1 MFRRFRYF
9 CCNAAEVIDLS
20 SSCQETMLEDELSAE
35 NLNDS
40 QYKILA
46 LLGSSGCGKT
56 TTLRMIAGFETASS
70 GQIKIGEREVNNLKP
85 ADRNVAMAFEG
96 YALYPPLTVRDNI
109 AFSLMRE
116 KISKEKVDSKVV
128 EVSELL
134 EITDIL
140 ERYPPSI
147 SGGQQ
152 QRVSLARALV
162 RDSDALLL
170 DEPMSQLE
178 PQLRAVLRARVKDY
192 IQHNNKTVIFVTH
205 DQTEAV
211 ALADKIAVMENGDL
225 KQLASPYKISAKPSN
240 VFVASFIGEPPM
252 NILKARI
259 NISDNLL
266 KFEVLNEQNE
276 KTFSINFKNENIS
289 KENLNK
295 LKNDQLIILG
305 IRPHKI
311 FFNKTET
318 NFDGKARSSSYHWLG
333 DQVHIGIE
341 INGSSIIGVADRNF
355 EPSTDVKLNFPL
367 ESINIFNI
375 ETEEVIL
382 NGL

>member
-1 MFRRFRYF
+1 M
-9 CCNAAEVIDLS
+9 AKVTL
-20 SSCQETMLEDELSAE
+20 E
-35 NLNDS
+35 NLNKIFVSKIGKDV
-40 QYKILA
+40 KAVNDFNLLLEDGEILA

-56 TTLRMIAGFETASS
+56 TTLRMIAGFETATS
-70 GQIKIGEREVNNLKP
+70 GQIKIGERIVNDLKP

-96 YALYPPLTVRDNI
+96 YALYPPLTVKDNT

-116 KISKEKVDSKVV
+116 KISKDKVDSKVM
-128 EVSELL
+128 EVAELL

-225 KQLASPYKISAKPSN
+225 KQLASPYEISAKPSN

-252 NILKARI
+252 NILRAKI
-259 NISDNLL
+259 NKSNNTL
-266 KFEVLNEQNE
+266 KFEILNEKNE
-276 KTFSINFKNENIS
+276 KTFSINFGNESIQ

-295 LKNDQLIILG
+295 LANDQLITLG

-311 FFNKTET
+311 FFNQKDS
-318 NFDGKARSSSYHWLG
+318 NFDGKASSSSYHWLG

-355 EPSTDVKLNFPL
+355 EPSSDVKLNFPL
-367 ESINIFNI
+367 ESINIFNL

>member
-1 MFRRFRYF
+1 M
-9 CCNAAEVIDLS
+9 AKVIL
-20 SSCQETMLEDELSAE
+20 E
-35 NLNDS
+35 NLNKVFTSKIGKDV
-40 QYKILA
+40 KAVNDFNLILEDGEILA

-70 GQIKIGEREVNNLKP
+70 GQIKIGERVVNNLKP

-116 KISKEKVDSKVV
+116 KISKEKVDTKVV
-128 EVSELL
+128 EVAELL

-178 PQLRAVLRARVKDY
+178 PQLRAILRARVKDY

-252 NILKARI
+252 NILKAKI
-259 NISDNLL
+259 NTYDNSL

-311 FFNKTET
+311 FFNQTET
-318 NFDGKARSSSYHWLG
+318 NFDGKASSSSYHWLG

>member
-1 MFRRFRYF
+1 MAKVVLESLNKVFTSKIGKDVKAVNNF
-9 CCNAAEVIDLS
+9 NLI
-20 SSCQETMLEDELSAE
+20 LEDGE
-35 NLNDS
+35 
-40 QYKILA
+40 ILA

-70 GQIKIGEREVNNLKP
+70 GQIRIGERIVNDLKP
-85 ADRNVAMAFEG
+85 AERNVAMAFEG
-96 YALYPPLTVRDNI
+96 YALYPPLTVKDNI

-116 KISKEKVDSKVV
+116 KISKEKVDSKVM
-128 EVSELL
+128 EVAELL

-140 ERYPPSI
+140 DRYPPSI

-192 IQHNNKTVIFVTH
+192 IQHNKKTVIFVTH

-225 KQLASPYKISAKPSN
+225 KQLASPYEISAKPSN

-252 NILKARI
+252 NILKAKI
-259 NISDNLL
+259 NTVEEKL
-266 KFEVLNEQNE
+266 KFEILNDKNE
-276 KTFSINFKNENIS
+276 KTFSINFNKDNIQ
-289 KENLNK
+289 KENLAK
-295 LKNDQLIILG
+295 LANDQLITLG

-311 FFNKTET
+311 FFNEKES
-318 NFDGKARSSSYHWLG
+318 NFDGKASSSSYHWLG

-355 EPSTDVKLNFPL
+355 EPSSDVKLNFPA
-367 ESINIFNI
+367 ESINIFNS

>member
-1 MFRRFRYF
+1 M
-9 CCNAAEVIDLS
+9 AKVIL
-20 SSCQETMLEDELSAE
+20 E
-35 NLNDS
+35 NLNKVFTSKIGNDV
-40 QYKILA
+40 KAVNNFNLLLEDGEILA

-70 GQIKIGEREVNNLKP
+70 GQIKIGERIVNDLKP
-85 ADRNVAMAFEG
+85 AERNVAMAFEG

-116 KISKEKVDSKVV
+116 KISKEKVDSKVM
-128 EVSELL
+128 EVAELL

-192 IQHNNKTVIFVTH
+192 IQHNKKTVIFVTH

-225 KQLASPYKISAKPSN
+225 KQLASPYEISAKPSN

-252 NILKARI
+252 NILKAK
-259 NISDNLL
+259 ISTTEEKL
-266 KFEVLNEQNE
+266 KFEILNDSNE
-276 KTFSINFKNENIS
+276 KTFSINFNKD
-289 KENLNK
+289 NLQKDNLAK
-295 LKNDQLIILG
+295 LANDQLITLG

-311 FFNKTET
+311 FFNEKDS
-318 NFDGKARSSSYHWLG
+318 NFDGKASSSSYHWLG

-355 EPSTDVKLNFPL
+355 EPSSDVKLNFPA
-367 ESINIFNI
+367 ESINIFNL

>member
-1 MFRRFRYF
+1 M
-9 CCNAAEVIDLS
+9 AKVIL
-20 SSCQETMLEDELSAE
+20 E
-35 NLNDS
+35 NLNKVFTSKIGKDV
-40 QYKILA
+40 KAVNDFNLLLEDGEILA

-311 FFNKTET
+311 FFNKAET

>member
-1 MFRRFRYF
+1 M
-9 CCNAAEVIDLS
+9 AKVIL
-20 SSCQETMLEDELSAE
+20 E
-35 NLNDS
+35 NLNKVFTSKIGNDV
-40 QYKILA
+40 KAVNNFNLLLEDGEILA

-70 GQIKIGEREVNNLKP
+70 GQIKIGERIVNDLKP
-85 ADRNVAMAFEG
+85 AERNVAMAFEG

-116 KISKEKVDSKVV
+116 KISKEKVDSKVM
-128 EVSELL
+128 EVAELL

-192 IQHNNKTVIFVTH
+192 IQHNKKTVIFVTH

-225 KQLASPYKISAKPSN
+225 KQLASPYEISAKPSN

-252 NILKARI
+252 NILKAK
-259 NISDNLL
+259 ISTTEEKL
-266 KFEVLNEQNE
+266 KFEILNDRNE
-276 KTFSINFKNENIS
+276 KTFSINFNKDNLQKDNLS
-289 KENLNK
+289 KLS
-295 LKNDQLIILG
+295 NDQLITLG

-311 FFNKTET
+311 FFNEKDS
-318 NFDGKARSSSYHWLG
+318 NFDGKASSSSYHWLG

-355 EPSTDVKLNFPL
+355 EPSSDVKLNFPA
-367 ESINIFNI
+367 ESINIFNL

>member
-1 MFRRFRYF
+1 M
-9 CCNAAEVIDLS
+9 AKVIL
-20 SSCQETMLEDELSAE
+20 E
-35 NLNDS
+35 NLNKVFTSKIGNDV
-40 QYKILA
+40 KAVNNFNLLLEDGEILA

-70 GQIKIGEREVNNLKP
+70 GQIKIGERIVNDLKP
-85 ADRNVAMAFEG
+85 AERNVAMAFEG

-116 KISKEKVDSKVV
+116 KISKEKVDSKVM
-128 EVSELL
+128 EVAELL

-192 IQHNNKTVIFVTH
+192 IQHNKKTVIFVTH

-225 KQLASPYKISAKPSN
+225 KQLASPYEISAKPSN

-252 NILKARI
+252 NILKAK
-259 NISDNLL
+259 ISTTEEKL
-266 KFEVLNEQNE
+266 KFEILNDGNE
-276 KTFSINFKNENIS
+276 KTFSINFNKD
-289 KENLNK
+289 NLQKDNLAK
-295 LKNDQLIILG
+295 LSNDQLITLG

-311 FFNKTET
+311 FFNEKDS
-318 NFDGKARSSSYHWLG
+318 NFDGKASSSSYHWLG

-355 EPSTDVKLNFPL
+355 EPSSDVKLNFPA
-367 ESINIFNI
+367 ESINIFNL

>member
-1 MFRRFRYF
+1 M
-9 CCNAAEVIDLS
+9 AKVKL
-20 SSCQETMLEDELSAE
+20 E
-35 NLNDS
+35 NLNKIFVSKIGKDV
-40 QYKILA
+40 KAVNDFNLLLEDGEILA

-56 TTLRMIAGFETASS
+56 TTLRMIAGFETATS
-70 GQIKIGEREVNNLKP
+70 GQIKIGERIVNDLKP

-96 YALYPPLTVRDNI
+96 YALYPPLTVKDNI

-116 KISKEKVDSKVV
+116 KISKDKVDSKVM
-128 EVSELL
+128 EVAELL

-225 KQLASPYKISAKPSN
+225 KQLASPYEISAKPSN

-252 NILKARI
+252 NILRAKI
-259 NISDNLL
+259 NKSNNTL
-266 KFEVLNEQNE
+266 KFEILNEKNE
-276 KTFSINFKNENIS
+276 KTFSINFSNESIQ

-295 LKNDQLIILG
+295 LANDQLITLG

-311 FFNKTET
+311 FFNQKDS
-318 NFDGKARSSSYHWLG
+318 NFDGKASSSSYHWLG

-355 EPSTDVKLNFPL
+355 EPSSDVKLNFPL
-367 ESINIFNI
+367 ESINIFNL

>member
-1 MFRRFRYF
+1 MAKVTLEKLNKIFVSKIGKDVKAVNDF
-9 CCNAAEVIDLS
+9 NLL
-20 SSCQETMLEDELSAE
+20 LEDGE
-35 NLNDS
+35 
-40 QYKILA
+40 ILA

-56 TTLRMIAGFETASS
+56 TTLRMIAGFETATS
-70 GQIKIGEREVNNLKP
+70 GQIKIGERIVNDLKP

-96 YALYPPLTVRDNI
+96 YALYPPLTVKDNI

-116 KISKEKVDSKVV
+116 KISKDKVDSKVM
-128 EVSELL
+128 EVAELL

-225 KQLASPYKISAKPSN
+225 KQLASPYEISAKPSN

-252 NILKARI
+252 NILRAKI
-259 NISDNLL
+259 NKSNNTL
-266 KFEVLNEQNE
+266 KFEILNEKNE
-276 KTFSINFKNENIS
+276 KTFSINFNNESIQ

-295 LKNDQLIILG
+295 LANDQLITLG

-311 FFNKTET
+311 FFNQKDS
-318 NFDGKARSSSYHWLG
+318 NFDGKASSSSYHWLG

-355 EPSTDVKLNFPL
+355 EPSSDVKLNFPL
-367 ESINIFNI
+367 ESINIFNL

>member
-1 MFRRFRYF
+1 M
-9 CCNAAEVIDLS
+9 AKVTL
-20 SSCQETMLEDELSAE
+20 E
-35 NLNDS
+35 NLNKIFVSKIGKDV
-40 QYKILA
+40 KAVNDFNLLLEDGEILA

-56 TTLRMIAGFETASS
+56 TTLRMIAGFETATS
-70 GQIKIGEREVNNLKP
+70 GQIKIGERIVNDLKP

-96 YALYPPLTVRDNI
+96 YALYPPLTVKDNI

-116 KISKEKVDSKVV
+116 KISKDKVDSKVM
-128 EVSELL
+128 EVAELL

-225 KQLASPYKISAKPSN
+225 KQLASPYEISAKPSN

-252 NILKARI
+252 NILRAKI
-259 NISDNLL
+259 NKSNNTL
-266 KFEVLNEQNE
+266 KFEILNEKNE
-276 KTFSINFKNENIS
+276 KTFSINFGNESIQ

-295 LKNDQLIILG
+295 LANDQLITLG

-311 FFNKTET
+311 FFNQKDS
-318 NFDGKARSSSYHWLG
+318 NFDGKASSSSYHWLG

-341 INGSSIIGVADRNF
+341 INSSSIIGVADRNF
-355 EPSTDVKLNFPL
+355 EPSSDVKLNFPL
-367 ESINIFNI
+367 ESINIFNL

>member
-1 MFRRFRYF
+1 M
-9 CCNAAEVIDLS
+9 AKVTL
-20 SSCQETMLEDELSAE
+20 E
-35 NLNDS
+35 NLNKIFVSKIGKDV
-40 QYKILA
+40 KAVNNFNLLLEDGEILA

-56 TTLRMIAGFETASS
+56 TTLRMIAGFETATS
-70 GQIKIGEREVNNLKP
+70 GQIKIGERIVNDLKP

-96 YALYPPLTVRDNI
+96 YALYPPLTVKDNI

-116 KISKEKVDSKVV
+116 KISKDKVDSKVM
-128 EVSELL
+128 EVAELL

-225 KQLASPYKISAKPSN
+225 KQLASPYEISAKPSN

-252 NILKARI
+252 NILRAKI
-259 NISDNLL
+259 NKSNNTL
-266 KFEVLNEQNE
+266 KFEILNEKNE
-276 KTFSINFKNENIS
+276 KTFSINFSNESIQ

-295 LKNDQLIILG
+295 LANDQLITLG

-311 FFNKTET
+311 FFNQKDS
-318 NFDGKARSSSYHWLG
+318 NFDGRASSSSYHWLG

-355 EPSTDVKLNFPL
+355 EPSSDVKLNFPL
-367 ESINIFNI
+367 ESINIFNL

>member
-1 MFRRFRYF
+1 M
-9 CCNAAEVIDLS
+9 AKIIL
-20 SSCQETMLEDELSAE
+20 E
-35 NLNDS
+35 NLNKVFTSKIGKDV
-40 QYKILA
+40 KAVNDFNLLLEDGEILA

-128 EVSELL
+128 EVAELL

>member
-1 MFRRFRYF
+1 M
-9 CCNAAEVIDLS
+9 AKVTL
-20 SSCQETMLEDELSAE
+20 E
-35 NLNDS
+35 NLNKIFVSKIGKDV
-40 QYKILA
+40 KAVNDFNLLLEDGEILA

-56 TTLRMIAGFETASS
+56 TTLRMIAGFETATS
-70 GQIKIGEREVNNLKP
+70 GQIKIGERIVNDLKP

-96 YALYPPLTVRDNI
+96 YALYPPLTVKDNI

-116 KISKEKVDSKVV
+116 KISKDKVDSKVM
-128 EVSELL
+128 EVAELL

-225 KQLASPYKISAKPSN
+225 KQLASPYEISAKPSN

-252 NILKARI
+252 NILRAKI
-259 NISDNLL
+259 NKSNDTL
-266 KFEVLNEQNE
+266 KFEILNEKNE
-276 KTFSINFKNENIS
+276 KTFSINFSNESIQ

-295 LKNDQLIILG
+295 LANDQLITLG

-311 FFNKTET
+311 FFNQKDS
-318 NFDGKARSSSYHWLG
+318 NFDGKASSSSYHWLG

-355 EPSTDVKLNFPL
+355 EPSSDVKLNFPL
-367 ESINIFNI
+367 ESINIFNL

>member
-1 MFRRFRYF
+1 VAKVVLESLNKVFTSKIGKDVKAVNNF
-9 CCNAAEVIDLS
+9 NLI
-20 SSCQETMLEDELSAE
+20 LEDGE
-35 NLNDS
+35 
-40 QYKILA
+40 ILA

-70 GQIKIGEREVNNLKP
+70 GQIRIGERLVNDLKP
-85 ADRNVAMAFEG
+85 AERNVAMAFEG
-96 YALYPPLTVRDNI
+96 YALYPPLTVKDNI

-116 KISKEKVDSKVV
+116 KISKEKVDSKVM
-128 EVSELL
+128 EVAELL

-140 ERYPPSI
+140 DRYPPSI

-170 DEPMSQLE
+170 VEPMSQLE

-192 IQHNNKTVIFVTH
+192 IQHNKKTVIFVTH

-225 KQLASPYKISAKPSN
+225 KQLASPYEISAKPSN

-252 NILKARI
+252 NILKAKI
-259 NISDNLL
+259 NTVEEKL
-266 KFEVLNEQNE
+266 KFEILNDKNE
-276 KTFSINFKNENIS
+276 KTFSIEFSKDNTQ
-289 KENLNK
+289 KENLAK
-295 LKNDQLIILG
+295 LANDQLITLG

-311 FFNKTET
+311 FFNEKES
-318 NFDGKARSSSYHWLG
+318 NFDGKASSSSYHWLG

-341 INGSSIIGVADRNF
+341 INGSSIIGVADRDF
-355 EPSTDVKLNFPL
+355 EPSSDVKLNFPA
-367 ESINIFNI
+367 ESINIFDL

>member
-1 MFRRFRYF
+1 M
-9 CCNAAEVIDLS
+9 AKVTL
-20 SSCQETMLEDELSAE
+20 E
-35 NLNDS
+35 NLNKIFVSKIGKDV
-40 QYKILA
+40 KAVNDFNLLLEDGEILA

-56 TTLRMIAGFETASS
+56 TTLRMIAGFETATS
-70 GQIKIGEREVNNLKP
+70 GQIKIGERIVNDLKP

-96 YALYPPLTVRDNI
+96 YALYPPLTVKDNI

-116 KISKEKVDSKVV
+116 KISKDKVDSKVM
-128 EVSELL
+128 EVAELL

-225 KQLASPYKISAKPSN
+225 KQLASPYEISAKPSN

-252 NILKARI
+252 NILRAKI
-259 NISDNLL
+259 NKTNNTL
-266 KFEVLNEQNE
+266 KFEILNEKNE
-276 KTFSINFKNENIS
+276 KTFSINFGNESIQ

-295 LKNDQLIILG
+295 LANDQLITLG

-311 FFNKTET
+311 FFNQKDS
-318 NFDGKARSSSYHWLG
+318 NFDGKASSSSYHWLG

-355 EPSTDVKLNFPL
+355 EPSSDVKLNFPL
-367 ESINIFNI
+367 ESINIFNL

>member
-1 MFRRFRYF
+1 M
-9 CCNAAEVIDLS
+9 AKVTL
-20 SSCQETMLEDELSAE
+20 E
-35 NLNDS
+35 NLNKIFVSKIGKDV
-40 QYKILA
+40 KAVNDFNLLLEDGEILA

-56 TTLRMIAGFETASS
+56 TTLRMIAGFETATS
-70 GQIKIGEREVNNLKP
+70 GQIKIGERIVNDLKP

-96 YALYPPLTVRDNI
+96 YALYPPLTVKDNI

-116 KISKEKVDSKVV
+116 KISKDKVDSKVM
-128 EVSELL
+128 EVAELL

-178 PQLRAVLRARVKDY
+178 PQLRAILRARVKDY

-225 KQLASPYKISAKPSN
+225 KQLASPYEISAKPSN

-252 NILKARI
+252 NILRAKI
-259 NISDNLL
+259 NKSNNTL
-266 KFEVLNEQNE
+266 KFEILNEKNE
-276 KTFSINFKNENIS
+276 KTFSINFSNKSIQ

-295 LKNDQLIILG
+295 LANDQLITLG

-311 FFNKTET
+311 FFNQKDS
-318 NFDGKARSSSYHWLG
+318 NFDGKASSSSYHWLG

-355 EPSTDVKLNFPL
+355 EPSSDVKLNFPL
-367 ESINIFNI
+367 ESINIFNL

>member
-1 MFRRFRYF
+1 L
-9 CCNAAEVIDLS
+9 AKVIL
-20 SSCQETMLEDELSAE
+20 E
-35 NLNDS
+35 NLNKVFTSKIGNDV
-40 QYKILA
+40 KAVNDFNLLLEDGEILA

-70 GQIKIGEREVNNLKP
+70 GQIKIGERIVNDLKP
-85 ADRNVAMAFEG
+85 AERNVAMAFEG

-116 KISKEKVDSKVV
+116 KISKEKVDSKVM
-128 EVSELL
+128 EVAELL

-192 IQHNNKTVIFVTH
+192 IQHNKKTVIFVTH

-225 KQLASPYKISAKPSN
+225 KQLASPYEISAKPSN

-252 NILKARI
+252 NILKAK
-259 NISDNLL
+259 ISTTEEKL
-266 KFEVLNEQNE
+266 KFEILNDRNE
-276 KTFSINFKNENIS
+276 KTFSINFNKD
-289 KENLNK
+289 NLQKDNLAK
-295 LKNDQLIILG
+295 LANDQLITLG

-311 FFNKTET
+311 FFNEKDS
-318 NFDGKARSSSYHWLG
+318 NFDGKASSSSYHWLG

-355 EPSTDVKLNFPL
+355 EPSSDVKLNFPA
-367 ESINIFNI
+367 ESINIFNL

>member
-1 MFRRFRYF
+1 M
-9 CCNAAEVIDLS
+9 AKVIL
-20 SSCQETMLEDELSAE
+20 E
-35 NLNDS
+35 NLNKVFTSKIGNDV
-40 QYKILA
+40 KAVNNFNLLLEDGEILA

-70 GQIKIGEREVNNLKP
+70 GQIKIGERIVNDLKP
-85 ADRNVAMAFEG
+85 AERNVAMAFEG

-116 KISKEKVDSKVV
+116 KISKEKVDSKVM
-128 EVSELL
+128 EVAELL

-192 IQHNNKTVIFVTH
+192 IQHNKKTVIFVTH

-225 KQLASPYKISAKPSN
+225 KQLASPYEISAKPSN

-252 NILKARI
+252 NILKAK
-259 NISDNLL
+259 ISTTEEKL
-266 KFEVLNEQNE
+266 KFEILNDRNE
-276 KTFSINFKNENIS
+276 KTFSINFNKD
-289 KENLNK
+289 NLQKDNLAK
-295 LKNDQLIILG
+295 LANDQLITLG
-305 IRPHKI
+305 IRLHKI
-311 FFNKTET
+311 FFNEKDS
-318 NFDGKARSSSYHWLG
+318 NFDGKASSSSYHWLG

-355 EPSTDVKLNFPL
+355 EPSSDVKLNFPA
-367 ESINIFNI
+367 ESINIFNL

>member
-1 MFRRFRYF
+1 M
-9 CCNAAEVIDLS
+9 AKVVL
-20 SSCQETMLEDELSAE
+20 E
-35 NLNDS
+35 NLNKVFTSKIGNDV
-40 QYKILA
+40 KAVNNFNLLLEDGEILA

-70 GQIKIGEREVNNLKP
+70 GQIKIGEQIVNDLKP
-85 ADRNVAMAFEG
+85 AERNVAMAFEG

-116 KISKEKVDSKVV
+116 KISKEKVDSKVM
-128 EVSELL
+128 EVAELL

-192 IQHNNKTVIFVTH
+192 IQHNKKTVIFVTH

-225 KQLASPYKISAKPSN
+225 KQLASPYEISAKPSN

-252 NILKARI
+252 NILKAK
-259 NISDNLL
+259 ISTTEEKL
-266 KFEVLNEQNE
+266 KFEILNDRNE
-276 KTFSINFKNENIS
+276 KTFSINFNKD
-289 KENLNK
+289 NLQKDNLAK
-295 LKNDQLIILG
+295 LANDQLITLG

-311 FFNKTET
+311 FFNEKDS
-318 NFDGKARSSSYHWLG
+318 NFDGKASSSSYHWLG

-355 EPSTDVKLNFPL
+355 EPSSDVKLNFPA
-367 ESINIFNI
+367 ESINIFDL

>member
-1 MFRRFRYF
+1 M
-9 CCNAAEVIDLS
+9 AKVIL
-20 SSCQETMLEDELSAE
+20 E
-35 NLNDS
+35 NLNKVFTSKIGKDV
-40 QYKILA
+40 KAVNDFNLILEDGEILA

-70 GQIKIGEREVNNLKP
+70 GQIKIGERVVNNLKP

-128 EVSELL
+128 EVAELL

-178 PQLRAVLRARVKDY
+178 PQLRAILRARVKDY

-276 KTFSINFKNENIS
+276 KTFSINFKIENIS

-311 FFNKTET
+311 FFNQTET
-318 NFDGKARSSSYHWLG
+318 NFDGKASSSSYHWLG

>member
-1 MFRRFRYF
+1 M
-9 CCNAAEVIDLS
+9 AKVIL
-20 SSCQETMLEDELSAE
+20 E
-35 NLNDS
+35 NLNKVFTSKIGNDV
-40 QYKILA
+40 KAVNNFNLLLEVGEILA

-70 GQIKIGEREVNNLKP
+70 GQIKIGERIVNDLKP
-85 ADRNVAMAFEG
+85 AERNVAMAFEG

-116 KISKEKVDSKVV
+116 KISKEKVDSKVI
-128 EVSELL
+128 EVAELL

-192 IQHNNKTVIFVTH
+192 IQHNKKTVIFVTH

-225 KQLASPYKISAKPSN
+225 KQLASPYEISAKPSN

-252 NILKARI
+252 NILKAK
-259 NISDNLL
+259 ISTTEEKL
-266 KFEVLNEQNE
+266 KFEILNDRNE
-276 KTFSINFKNENIS
+276 KTFSINFNKD
-289 KENLNK
+289 NLQKDNLAK
-295 LKNDQLIILG
+295 LANDQLITLG

-311 FFNKTET
+311 FFNEKDS
-318 NFDGKARSSSYHWLG
+318 NFDGKASSSSYHWLG

-355 EPSTDVKLNFPL
+355 EPSSDVKLNFPA
-367 ESINIFNI
+367 ESINIFNL

>member
-1 MFRRFRYF
+1 M
-9 CCNAAEVIDLS
+9 AKVTL
-20 SSCQETMLEDELSAE
+20 E
-35 NLNDS
+35 NLNKIFVSKIGKDV
-40 QYKILA
+40 KAVNDFNLLLEDGEILA

-56 TTLRMIAGFETASS
+56 TTLRMIAGFETATS
-70 GQIKIGEREVNNLKP
+70 GQIKIGERIVNDLKP

-96 YALYPPLTVRDNI
+96 YALYPPLTVKDNI

-116 KISKEKVDSKVV
+116 KISKDKVDSKVM
-128 EVSELL
+128 EVAELL

-225 KQLASPYKISAKPSN
+225 KQLASPYEISAKPSN

-252 NILKARI
+252 NILRAKI
-259 NISDNLL
+259 NKSNNTL
-266 KFEVLNEQNE
+266 KFEILNEKNE
-276 KTFSINFKNENIS
+276 KTFSINFTNESIQ

-295 LKNDQLIILG
+295 LANDQLITLG

-311 FFNKTET
+311 FFNQKDS
-318 NFDGKARSSSYHWLG
+318 NFDGKASSSSYHWLG

-355 EPSTDVKLNFPL
+355 EPSSDVKLNFPL

>member
-1 MFRRFRYF
+1 M
-9 CCNAAEVIDLS
+9 AKVIL
-20 SSCQETMLEDELSAE
+20 E
-35 NLNDS
+35 NLNKVFTSKIGKDV
-40 QYKILA
+40 KAVNDFNLLLEDGEILA

-70 GQIKIGEREVNNLKP
+70 GQIKIGERVVNNLKP

>member
-1 MFRRFRYF
+1 M
-9 CCNAAEVIDLS
+9 AKVILESLNKVFTSKIGNDVKAVNNFNLL
-20 SSCQETMLEDELSAE
+20 LEDGE
-35 NLNDS
+35 
-40 QYKILA
+40 ILA

-70 GQIKIGEREVNNLKP
+70 GQIKIGERIVNDLKP
-85 ADRNVAMAFEG
+85 AERNVAMAFEG

-116 KISKEKVDSKVV
+116 KISKEKVDSKVM
-128 EVSELL
+128 EVAELL

-192 IQHNNKTVIFVTH
+192 IQHNKKTVIFVTH

-225 KQLASPYKISAKPSN
+225 KQLASPYEISAKPSN

-252 NILKARI
+252 NILKAK
-259 NISDNLL
+259 ISTTQEKL
-266 KFEVLNEQNE
+266 KFEILNDRNE
-276 KTFSINFKNENIS
+276 KTFSINFNKD
-289 KENLNK
+289 NLQKDNLAK
-295 LKNDQLIILG
+295 LSNDQLITLG

-311 FFNKTET
+311 FFNEKDS
-318 NFDGKARSSSYHWLG
+318 NFDGKASSSSYHWLG

-355 EPSTDVKLNFPL
+355 EPSSDVKLNFPA
-367 ESINIFNI
+367 ESINIFNL

>member
-1 MFRRFRYF
+1 M
-9 CCNAAEVIDLS
+9 AKVIL
-20 SSCQETMLEDELSAE
+20 E
-35 NLNDS
+35 NLNKVFTSKIGNDV
-40 QYKILA
+40 KAVNNFNLLLEDGEILA

-70 GQIKIGEREVNNLKP
+70 GQIKIGERIVNDLKP
-85 ADRNVAMAFEG
+85 AERNVAMAFEG

-116 KISKEKVDSKVV
+116 KISKEKVDSKVM
-128 EVSELL
+128 EVAELL

-192 IQHNNKTVIFVTH
+192 IQHNKKTVIFVTH

-225 KQLASPYKISAKPSN
+225 KQLASPYEISAKPSN

-252 NILKARI
+252 NILKAKI
-259 NISDNLL
+259 NTVEEKL
-266 KFEVLNEQNE
+266 KFEILNDKNE
-276 KTFSINFKNENIS
+276 KTFSIKFSKDNIQ
-289 KENLNK
+289 KENLAK
-295 LKNDQLIILG
+295 LANDQLITLG

-311 FFNKTET
+311 FFNEKES
-318 NFDGKARSSSYHWLG
+318 NFDGKASSSSYHWLG

-341 INGSSIIGVADRNF
+341 INGSSIIGVANRDF
-355 EPSTDVKLNFPL
+355 EPSSDVKLNFPA
-367 ESINIFNI
+367 ESINIFDL

>member
-1 MFRRFRYF
+1 MSK
-9 CCNAAEVIDLS
+9 VIL
-20 SSCQETMLEDELSAE
+20 E
-35 NLNDS
+35 NLNKVFTSKIGKDV
-40 QYKILA
+40 KAVNDFNLLLEDGEILA

-70 GQIKIGEREVNNLKP
+70 GQIKIGERIVNDLKP
-85 ADRNVAMAFEG
+85 AERNVAMAFEG

-116 KISKEKVDSKVV
+116 KISKEKVDSKVM
-128 EVSELL
+128 EVAELL

-192 IQHNNKTVIFVTH
+192 IQHNKKTVIFVTH

-225 KQLASPYKISAKPSN
+225 KQLASPYEISAKPSN

-252 NILKARI
+252 NILKAK
-259 NISDNLL
+259 ISTTEEKL
-266 KFEVLNEQNE
+266 KFEILNDRNE
-276 KTFSINFKNENIS
+276 KTFSINFNKD
-289 KENLNK
+289 NLQKDNLAK
-295 LKNDQLIILG
+295 LANDQLITLG

-311 FFNKTET
+311 FFNEKDS
-318 NFDGKARSSSYHWLG
+318 NFDGKASSSSYHWLG

-355 EPSTDVKLNFPL
+355 EPSSDVKLNFPA
-367 ESINIFNI
+367 ESINIFNL

>member
-1 MFRRFRYF
+1 M
-9 CCNAAEVIDLS
+9 AKVILESLNKVFTSKIGNDVKAVNNFNLI
-20 SSCQETMLEDELSAE
+20 LEDGE
-35 NLNDS
+35 
-40 QYKILA
+40 ILA

-70 GQIKIGEREVNNLKP
+70 GLIKIGERIINDLKP
-85 ADRNVAMAFEG
+85 SERNVAMAFEG

-116 KISKEKVDSKVV
+116 KISKEKVDSKVM
-128 EVSELL
+128 EVAELL

-192 IQHNNKTVIFVTH
+192 IQHNKKTVIFVTH

-225 KQLASPYKISAKPSN
+225 KQLASPYEISAKPSN

-252 NILKARI
+252 NILKAK
-259 NISDNLL
+259 ISTTEEKL
-266 KFEVLNEQNE
+266 KFEILNDRNE
-276 KTFSINFKNENIS
+276 KTFSINFNKDDLR
-289 KENLNK
+289 KDNLTK
-295 LKNDQLIILG
+295 LTNDQLITLG

-311 FFNKTET
+311 FFNEKDS
-318 NFDGKARSSSYHWLG
+318 NFDGKASSSSYHWLG

-355 EPSTDVKLNFPL
+355 EPSSDVKLNFPA
-367 ESINIFNI
+367 ESINIFNLD
-375 ETEEVIL
+375 TEEVIL

>member
-1 MFRRFRYF
+1 M
-9 CCNAAEVIDLS
+9 AKVIL
-20 SSCQETMLEDELSAE
+20 E
-35 NLNDS
+35 NLNKVFTSKIGKDV
-40 QYKILA
+40 KAVNDFNLLLEDGEILA

-128 EVSELL
+128 EVAELL

-266 KFEVLNEQNE
+266 KFEILNEQNE

>member
-1 MFRRFRYF
+1 M
-9 CCNAAEVIDLS
+9 AKVTL
-20 SSCQETMLEDELSAE
+20 E
-35 NLNDS
+35 NLNKIFVSKIGKDV
-40 QYKILA
+40 KAVNDFNLLLEDGEILA

-56 TTLRMIAGFETASS
+56 TTLRMIAGFETATS
-70 GQIKIGEREVNNLKP
+70 GQIKIGERIVNDLKP

-96 YALYPPLTVRDNI
+96 YALYPPLTVKDNI

-116 KISKEKVDSKVV
+116 KISKDKVDSKVM
-128 EVSELL
+128 EVAELL

-225 KQLASPYKISAKPSN
+225 KQLASPYEISAKPSN

-252 NILKARI
+252 NILRAKI
-259 NISDNLL
+259 NKSNNTL
-266 KFEVLNEQNE
+266 KFEILNEKNE
-276 KTFSINFKNENIS
+276 KTFSINFSNESIQ

-295 LKNDQLIILG
+295 LANDQLITLG

-311 FFNKTET
+311 FFNQKDS
-318 NFDGKARSSSYHWLG
+318 NFDGKASSSSYHWLG
-333 DQVHIGIE
+333 DQVHIGFE

-355 EPSTDVKLNFPL
+355 EPSSDVKLNFPL
-367 ESINIFNI
+367 ESINIFNL

>member
-1 MFRRFRYF
+1 M
-9 CCNAAEVIDLS
+9 AKVTL
-20 SSCQETMLEDELSAE
+20 E
-35 NLNDS
+35 NLNKIFVSKIGKDV
-40 QYKILA
+40 KAVNDFNLLLEDGEILA

-56 TTLRMIAGFETASS
+56 TTLRMIAGFETATS
-70 GQIKIGEREVNNLKP
+70 GQIKIGERIVNDLKP

-96 YALYPPLTVRDNI
+96 YALYPPLTVKDNI

-116 KISKEKVDSKVV
+116 KISKDKVDSKVM
-128 EVSELL
+128 EVAELL

-225 KQLASPYKISAKPSN
+225 KQLASPYEISAKPSN

-252 NILKARI
+252 NILRAKI
-259 NISDNLL
+259 NKSDILL
-266 KFEVLNEQNE
+266 KFEILNEKNE
-276 KTFSINFKNENIS
+276 KTFSINFSNESIQR
-289 KENLNK
+289 ENLNK
-295 LKNDQLIILG
+295 LANDQLITLG

-311 FFNKTET
+311 FFNQKDS
-318 NFDGKARSSSYHWLG
+318 NFDGKASSSSYHWLG

-355 EPSTDVKLNFPL
+355 EPSSDVKLNFPL
-367 ESINIFNI
+367 ESINIFNL

>member
-1 MFRRFRYF
+1 MAKVVLESLNKVFTSKIGKDVKAVNNF
-9 CCNAAEVIDLS
+9 NLI
-20 SSCQETMLEDELSAE
+20 LEDGE
-35 NLNDS
+35 
-40 QYKILA
+40 ILA

-70 GQIKIGEREVNNLKP
+70 GQIRIGERLVNDLKP
-85 ADRNVAMAFEG
+85 AERNVAMAFEG
-96 YALYPPLTVRDNI
+96 YALYPPLTVKDNI

-116 KISKEKVDSKVV
+116 KISKEKVDSKVM
-128 EVSELL
+128 EVAELL

-140 ERYPPSI
+140 DRYPPSI

-192 IQHNNKTVIFVTH
+192 IQHNKKTVIFVTH

-225 KQLASPYKISAKPSN
+225 KQLASPYEISAKPSN

-252 NILKARI
+252 NILKAKI
-259 NISDNLL
+259 NTVEEKL
-266 KFEVLNEQNE
+266 KFEILNDKNE
-276 KTFSINFKNENIS
+276 KTFSIKFSKDNIQ
-289 KENLNK
+289 KENLAK
-295 LKNDQLIILG
+295 LANDQLITLG

-311 FFNKTET
+311 FFNEKES
-318 NFDGKARSSSYHWLG
+318 NFDGKASSSSYHWLG

-341 INGSSIIGVADRNF
+341 INGSSIIGVADRDF
-355 EPSTDVKLNFPL
+355 EPSSDVKLNFPA
-367 ESINIFNI
+367 ESINIFNL

>member
-1 MFRRFRYF
+1 
-9 CCNAAEVIDLS
+9 
-20 SSCQETMLEDELSAE
+20 
-35 NLNDS
+35 
-40 QYKILA
+40 
-46 LLGSSGCGKT
+46 
-56 TTLRMIAGFETASS
+56 
-70 GQIKIGEREVNNLKP
+70 
-85 ADRNVAMAFEG
+85 
-96 YALYPPLTVRDNI
+96 
-109 AFSLMRE
+109 MRE
-116 KISKEKVDSKVV
+116 KISKEKVDSKVM
-128 EVSELL
+128 EVAELL

-140 ERYPPSI
+140 DRYPPSI

-192 IQHNNKTVIFVTH
+192 IQHNKKTVIFVTH

-225 KQLASPYKISAKPSN
+225 KQLASPYEISAKPSN

-252 NILKARI
+252 NILKAKI
-259 NISDNLL
+259 NTVEEKL
-266 KFEVLNEQNE
+266 KFEILNDENE
-276 KTFSINFKNENIS
+276 KTFSIKFNKDNIK
-289 KENLNK
+289 KENLAK
-295 LKNDQLIILG
+295 LANDQLITLG

-311 FFNKTET
+311 FFNEKES
-318 NFDGKARSSSYHWLG
+318 NFDGKASSSSYHWLG

-341 INGSSIIGVADRNF
+341 INGSSIIGVADRDF
-355 EPSTDVKLNFPL
+355 EPSSDVKLNFPA
-367 ESINIFNI
+367 ESINIFDL

>member
-1 MFRRFRYF
+1 MAKVVLESLNKVFTSKIGKDVKAVNNF
-9 CCNAAEVIDLS
+9 NLI
-20 SSCQETMLEDELSAE
+20 LEDGE
-35 NLNDS
+35 
-40 QYKILA
+40 ILA

-70 GQIKIGEREVNNLKP
+70 GQIRIGERLVNDLKP
-85 ADRNVAMAFEG
+85 AERNVAMAFEG
-96 YALYPPLTVRDNI
+96 YALYPPLTVKDNI

-116 KISKEKVDSKVV
+116 KISKEKVDSKVM
-128 EVSELL
+128 EVAELL

-140 ERYPPSI
+140 DRYPPSI

-192 IQHNNKTVIFVTH
+192 IQHNKKTVIFVTH

-225 KQLASPYKISAKPSN
+225 KQLASPYEISAKPSN

-252 NILKARI
+252 NILKAKI
-259 NISDNLL
+259 NTAEEKL
-266 KFEVLNEQNE
+266 KFEILNDKNE
-276 KTFSINFKNENIS
+276 KTFSIKFNKDNIQ
-289 KENLNK
+289 KENLAK
-295 LKNDQLIILG
+295 LANDQLIILG

-311 FFNKTET
+311 FFNEKES
-318 NFDGKARSSSYHWLG
+318 NFDGKASSSSYHWLG

-341 INGSSIIGVADRNF
+341 INGSSIIGVADRDF
-355 EPSTDVKLNFPL
+355 EPSSDVKLNFPA
-367 ESINIFNI
+367 ESINIFDL

>member
-1 MFRRFRYF
+1 M
-9 CCNAAEVIDLS
+9 AKVTL
-20 SSCQETMLEDELSAE
+20 E
-35 NLNDS
+35 NLNKIFVAKLGKDV
-40 QYKILA
+40 KAVNDFNLLLEDGEILA

-56 TTLRMIAGFETASS
+56 TTLRMIAGFETATS
-70 GQIKIGEREVNNLKP
+70 GQIKIGERIVNDLKP

-96 YALYPPLTVRDNI
+96 YALYPPLTVKDNI

-116 KISKEKVDSKVV
+116 KISKDKVDSKVM
-128 EVSELL
+128 EVAELL

-225 KQLASPYKISAKPSN
+225 KQLASPYEISAKPSN

-252 NILKARI
+252 NILRAKI
-259 NISDNLL
+259 NKSNNTL
-266 KFEVLNEQNE
+266 KFEILNEKNE
-276 KTFSINFKNENIS
+276 KTFSINFSNESIQ

-295 LKNDQLIILG
+295 LANDQLITLG

-311 FFNKTET
+311 FFNQKDS
-318 NFDGKARSSSYHWLG
+318 NFDGKASSSSYHWLG

-355 EPSTDVKLNFPL
+355 EPSSDVKLNFPL
-367 ESINIFNI
+367 ESINIFNL

>member
-1 MFRRFRYF
+1 L
-9 CCNAAEVIDLS
+9 AKVILESLNKVFTSKIGNDVKAVNNFNLL
-20 SSCQETMLEDELSAE
+20 LEDGE
-35 NLNDS
+35 
-40 QYKILA
+40 ILA

-70 GQIKIGEREVNNLKP
+70 GQIKIGERIVNDLKP
-85 ADRNVAMAFEG
+85 AERNVAMAFEG

-116 KISKEKVDSKVV
+116 KISKEKVDSKVM
-128 EVSELL
+128 EVAELL

-192 IQHNNKTVIFVTH
+192 IQHNKKTVIFVTH

-225 KQLASPYKISAKPSN
+225 KQLASPYEISAKPSN

-252 NILKARI
+252 NILKAK
-259 NISDNLL
+259 ISTTEEKL
-266 KFEVLNEQNE
+266 KFEILNDRNE
-276 KTFSINFKNENIS
+276 KTFSINFNKD
-289 KENLNK
+289 NLQKDNLAK
-295 LKNDQLIILG
+295 LSNDQLITLG

-311 FFNKTET
+311 FFNEKDS
-318 NFDGKARSSSYHWLG
+318 NFDGKASSSSYHWLG

-355 EPSTDVKLNFPL
+355 EPSSDVKLNFPA
-367 ESINIFNI
+367 ESINIFNL

>member
-1 MFRRFRYF
+1 M
-9 CCNAAEVIDLS
+9 AKVTL
-20 SSCQETMLEDELSAE
+20 E
-35 NLNDS
+35 NLNKIFVSKIGKDV
-40 QYKILA
+40 KAVNDFNLLLENGEILA

-56 TTLRMIAGFETASS
+56 TTLRMIAGFETATS
-70 GQIKIGEREVNNLKP
+70 GQIKIGERIVNDLKP

-96 YALYPPLTVRDNI
+96 YALYPPLTVKDNI

-116 KISKEKVDSKVV
+116 KISKDKVDSKVM
-128 EVSELL
+128 EVAELL

-225 KQLASPYKISAKPSN
+225 KQLASPYEISAKPSN

-252 NILKARI
+252 NILRAKI
-259 NISDNLL
+259 NKSNNTL
-266 KFEVLNEQNE
+266 KFEILNEKNE
-276 KTFSINFKNENIS
+276 KTFSINFSNESIQ

-295 LKNDQLIILG
+295 LANDQLITLG

-311 FFNKTET
+311 FFNQKDS
-318 NFDGKARSSSYHWLG
+318 NFDGKASSSSYHWLG

-355 EPSTDVKLNFPL
+355 EPSSDVKLNFPL
-367 ESINIFNI
+367 ESINIFNL

>member
-1 MFRRFRYF
+1 VAKVVLESLNKVFTSKIGKDVKAVNNF
-9 CCNAAEVIDLS
+9 NLI
-20 SSCQETMLEDELSAE
+20 LEDGE
-35 NLNDS
+35 
-40 QYKILA
+40 ILA

-70 GQIKIGEREVNNLKP
+70 GQIRIGERLVNDLKP
-85 ADRNVAMAFEG
+85 AERNVAMAFEG
-96 YALYPPLTVRDNI
+96 YALYPPLTVKDNI

-116 KISKEKVDSKVV
+116 KISKEKVDSKVM
-128 EVSELL
+128 EVAELL

-140 ERYPPSI
+140 DRYPPSI

-192 IQHNNKTVIFVTH
+192 IQHNKKTVIFVTH

-225 KQLASPYKISAKPSN
+225 KQLASPYEISAKPSN

-252 NILKARI
+252 NILKAKI
-259 NISDNLL
+259 NTVEEKL
-266 KFEVLNEQNE
+266 KFEILNDKNE
-276 KTFSINFKNENIS
+276 KTFSIKFNKDNIQ
-289 KENLNK
+289 KENLAK
-295 LKNDQLIILG
+295 LANDQLITLG

-311 FFNKTET
+311 FFNEKES
-318 NFDGKARSSSYHWLG
+318 NFDGKASSSSYHWLG

-341 INGSSIIGVADRNF
+341 INGSSIIGVADRDF
-355 EPSTDVKLNFPL
+355 EPSSDVKLNFPA
-367 ESINIFNI
+367 ESINIFDL